1 MPVPTPHRH
10 ARAGGHPER
19 VTVLADNPR
28 MPANAPDV
36 SVQPAAALRLL
47 ALETSTDTLSVAL
60 GSGAPGAPVW
70 QHTGP
75 GGAQASATLLPLV
88 HALLSQAGWTLH
100 SLDAVVF
107 GRGPGSFTGL
117 RTACAVAQGLA
128 YGAQSPNR
136 PDGLP
141 VLPVDTL
148 LALAQAACHTLQQ
161 TGQPVPGVVVALLD
175 ARMDELYVVPYAV
188 TPHAHQH
195 PSDSP
200 ERAHHLTALAA
211 PRLCAPQHVG
221 AYLAQCL
228 PADAGLADGHC
239 LLAGNVFAAYAERLA
254 HVPGP
259 RLQALPSA
267 SALLQLAPD
276 LLAAGAAVPARD
288 ALPLY
293 VRDKVAQTTAE
304 RDARH
309 AAPTAPTSS
318 PTPTASPPTPQ
329 PAPAATGA

>member
-1 MPVPTPHRH
+1 
-10 ARAGGHPER
+10 
-19 VTVLADNPR
+19 
-28 MPANAPDV
+28 MPARP
-36 SVQPAAALRLL
+36 PAALRLL

-75 GGAQASATLLPLV
+75 GGAQASTTLLPAV
-88 HALLSQAGWTLH
+88 QALLSQAGWTLH

-128 YGAQSPNR
+128 YGVQSPSQ
-136 PDGLP
+136 PGGLP
-141 VLPVDTL
+141 VLAVDTL
-148 LALAQAACHTLQQ
+148 LALAETARYTLAQA
-161 TGQPVPGVVVALLD
+161 GEPVPGVVVALLD
-175 ARMDELYVVPYAV
+175 ARMDELYVAPYAH
-188 TPHAHQH
+188 TAHGL
-195 PSDSP
+195 SP
-200 ERAHHLTALAA
+200 LAP
-211 PRLCAPQHVG
+211 PRLCAPQQLG

-228 PADAGLADGHC
+228 PASAGLAQGRC
-239 LLAGNVFAAYAERLA
+239 LLAGNVFAAYGERLA

-267 SALLQLAPD
+267 GALLQLAPG
-276 LLAAGAAVPARD
+276 LLAAGAAVAARD

-304 RDARH
+304 RDALRLGS
-309 AAPTAPTSS
+309 AST
-318 PTPTASPPTPQ
+318 TPTH
-329 PAPAATGA
+329 